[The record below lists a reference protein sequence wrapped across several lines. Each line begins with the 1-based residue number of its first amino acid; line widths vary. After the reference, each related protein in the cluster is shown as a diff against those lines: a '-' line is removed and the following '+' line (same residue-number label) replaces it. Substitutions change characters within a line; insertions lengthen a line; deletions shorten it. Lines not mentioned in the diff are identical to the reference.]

1 MGNKIEEAL
10 KRIKELKE
18 TTGYKEIEDY
28 LIYKEESNYFLN
40 DVMNEGSF
48 NNGETEF
55 KKYILKGFDSDF
67 IKPNNLNTGKKLYQ
81 ELKSIINEFIGEDYV
96 LIIFSENGSR
106 SWRNDEMEVFTL
118 MFRKTFATK
127 KLGQIKVL
135 KLEDC
140 NKGISVGEISTRRSD
155 SQITIQLNC
164 LHLDYFRYQG
174 NSLKNENVLFYG
186 FNIEENPYLVKLFET
201 NAPKKLL
208 NIVPV
213 NHRNSFFHDNVD

>member
-1 MGNKIEEAL
+1 MGNKIEDAL
-10 KRIKELKE
+10 RRIKELKE
-18 TTGYKEIEDY
+18 SAGYREIEDY
-28 LIYKEESNYFLN
+28 LLHKEESNYFLN
-40 DVMNEGSF
+40 DVMNEGKL
-48 NNGETEF
+48 NNENTEL

-67 IKPNNLNTGKKLYQ
+67 IKPNNLNTDKNLYL
-81 ELKSIINEFIGEDYV
+81 ELKSIISEFIGEDYV

-106 SWRNDEMEVFTL
+106 AWSDDEMEIFTL
-118 MFRKTFATK
+118 MFKKTFATK

-140 NKGISVGEISTRRSD
+140 NKGISVGDITALKD
-155 SQITIQLNC
+155 SQISVQLNC

-174 NSLKNENVLFYG
+174 HSLESENVLFYG

-213 NHRNSFFHDNVD
+213 NNRNSFFHDNVD

>member
-1 MGNKIEEAL
+1 MGNQIEDAL

-18 TTGYKEIEDY
+18 SAGYKEIEDY
-28 LIYKEESNYFLN
+28 LLHKEESNYFLN
-40 DVMNEGSF
+40 DVMNEGNF

-67 IKPNNLNTGKKLYQ
+67 IKPSNLDKDKKLYL
-81 ELKSIINEFIGEDYV
+81 ELKSIIDDFIGEDYV

-106 SWRNDEMEVFTL
+106 AWNNDEMEIFTL
-118 MFRKTFATK
+118 MFKKTFATK

-140 NKGISVGEISTRRSD
+140 SKGISIGEISNIKDGRIS
-155 SQITIQLNC
+155 IQLNC
-164 LHLDYFRYQG
+164 LHLDYFKYHG
-174 NSLKNENVLFYG
+174 HTLKNENVLFYG

-201 NAPKKLL
+201 NPPNKLL

>member
-1 MGNKIEEAL
+1 MGNQIEDAL

-18 TTGYKEIEDY
+18 SAGYKEIEDY
-28 LIYKEESNYFLN
+28 LLHKEESNYFLN
-40 DVMNEGSF
+40 DVMNEGNLS
-48 NNGETEF
+48 NGETEF

-67 IKPNNLNTGKKLYQ
+67 IKPNNLDKDKKLYL
-81 ELKSIINEFIGEDYV
+81 ELKSIINDFIGEDYV

-106 SWRNDEMEVFTL
+106 SWSHDEMEIFTL
-118 MFRKTFATK
+118 MFKKTFTTK

-140 NKGISVGEISTRRSD
+140 NKGISLGEIATIND
-155 SQITIQLNC
+155 SQISIQLNC
-164 LHLDYFRYQG
+164 LHLDYFKYQG
-174 NSLKNENVLFYG
+174 HILKKENVLFYG
-186 FNIEENPYLVKLFET
+186 YNVEENPYLVKLFEA
-201 NAPKKLL
+201 NPPSKLL

>member
-1 MGNKIEEAL
+1 MGNQIEDAL

-18 TTGYKEIEDY
+18 SAGYKEIEDY
-28 LIYKEESNYFLN
+28 LLHKEESNYFLN
-40 DVMNEGSF
+40 DVMNEGNFS
-48 NNGETEF
+48 NGETEF

-67 IKPNNLNTGKKLYQ
+67 IKPSNLDKDKKLYL
-81 ELKSIINEFIGEDYV
+81 ELKSIINDFIGEDYV

-106 SWRNDEMEVFTL
+106 SWSHDEMEIFTL
-118 MFRKTFATK
+118 MFKKTFATK

-140 NKGISVGEISTRRSD
+140 HKGISLGEIATIND
-155 SQITIQLNC
+155 SQISIQLNC
-164 LHLDYFRYQG
+164 LHLDYFKYQG
-174 NSLKNENVLFYG
+174 HILKNENVLFYG
-186 FNIEENPYLVKLFET
+186 YNVEENPYLIKLFEA
-201 NAPKKLL
+201 NPPSKLL

>member
-1 MGNKIEEAL
+1 MSNQLQEAL

-18 TTGYKEIEDY
+18 SVGYKEIEDF
-28 LIYKEESNYFLN
+28 LLHKEESNYFLN
-40 DVMNEGSF
+40 DVMNDGKF
-48 NNGETEF
+48 NNAETEF
-55 KKYILKGFDSDF
+55 KKYILKGFDSGF
-67 IKPNNLNTGKKLYQ
+67 IKPNNLDKDKKLYL
-81 ELKSIINEFIGEDYV
+81 ELKSIISDFIGEDYV
-96 LIIFSENGSR
+96 LILFSENGSR
-106 SWRNDEMEVFTL
+106 AWRDDEMDIFTL

-140 NKGISVGEISTRRSD
+140 IKGISLGETANIKVDQIS
-155 SQITIQLNC
+155 IQLNC
-164 LHLDYFRYQG
+164 LHLDYFKYQG
-174 NSLKNENVLFYG
+174 YSLKNENVLFYG

-201 NAPKKLL
+201 NPPNKLL